1 MARRLLRGWTLRNR
15 GVPNHVI
22 TRRPRLETQIAAR
35 HRVSHRQVEKTMRE
49 NENYEDAAT
58 SHGGTAVGIASMTTE
73 VVSLVPPS
81 NNGDLRNH
89 PLKEPEPACLSRVM
103 PELRLIP
110 AVAPDWAGEIK
121 RIWAEG
127 GANTLQLAKIVSMA
141 RKQLARG

>member
-1 MARRLLRGWTLRNR
+1 
-15 GVPNHVI
+15 
-22 TRRPRLETQIAAR
+22 
-35 HRVSHRQVEKTMRE
+35 MRE

-127 GANTLQLAKIVSMA
+127 GANTLQLAKIAAWPGSNWHGASGPSSGAQVRFRFPRA
-141 RKQLARG
+141 RPTC